1 MPWPWRA
8 EPGPPRP
15 WGRSPWDT
23 WGVGCSRSGRGHVMA
38 PPAAVQGPSPPEA
51 SLPRSCAPGGL
62 PWAEHHGCH
71 GLPRGFWRVSG
82 ETKRHRILSKCPRSP
97 SWEGASLVRVLTAA
111 HCLGKW
117 PQECRVG
124 LCLCRGVSGS
134 SRAWPGTACCRP
146 PAPPLL
152 RAAGSSLLPTSALL
166 PGVPEPTQP
175 CQCQGLLWARSGA
188 TRHAVAVWGQGFAHR
203 CVGPGSP
210 GARVCPHGSFGAG
223 AQGWPGPSATTHV
236 TLGGETGAWPLIL
249 QAGFPGGLLPSF
261 PTVTHLGQ
269 LRLSPGSRRGKGKE
283 GLSDGGRGA
292 ARPREDSA
300 GGLRRAGTGTTTS
313 GVRTPIC
320 TQAHV
325 HSCPHT
331 HLPTHAV
338 GTRVLTWCGLW
349 TPGAGRGSWRAQI
362 HLAELS
368 PVGPLVL
375 WPVS

>member
-1 MPWPWRA
+1 MLWLSGDRDLP
-8 EPGPPRP
+8 
-15 WGRSPWDT
+15 T
-23 WGVGCSRSGRGHVMA
+23 GVWVR
-38 PPAAVQGPSPPEA
+38 AVQGHV
-51 SLPRSCAPGGL
+51 C
-62 PWAEHHGCH
+62 
-71 GLPRGFWRVSG
+71 
-82 ETKRHRILSKCPRSP
+82 
-97 SWEGASLVRVLTAA
+97 VLT
-111 HCLGKW
+111 G
-117 PQECRVG
+117 P
-124 LCLCRGVSGS
+124 SG
-134 SRAWPGTACCRP
+134 PEP
-146 PAPPLL
+146 K
-152 RAAGSSLLPTSALL
+152 AGQVLLP
-166 PGVPEPTQP
+166 P
-175 CQCQGLLWARSGA
+175 
-188 TRHAVAVWGQGFAHR
+188 
-203 CVGPGSP
+203 
-210 GARVCPHGSFGAG
+210 
-223 AQGWPGPSATTHV
+223 HV
-236 TLGGETGAWPLIL
+236 TLGGETGARPLIL

-283 GLSDGGRGA
+283 GLSDGGRGV

-300 GGLRRAGTGTTTS
+300 GGLRRAGTGTTAS

-331 HLPTHAV
+331 HLSTHAV

>member
-1 MPWPWRA
+1 M
-8 EPGPPRP
+8 GPEWGHAPCCGCLGTGICPQVCGSGQSRGTCVSSRVLR
-15 WGRSPWDT
+15 GRSP
-23 WGVGCSRSGRGHVMA
+23 R
-38 PPAAVQGPSPPEA
+38 
-51 SLPRSCAPGGL
+51 L
-62 PWAEHHGCH
+62 
-71 GLPRGFWRVSG
+71 
-82 ETKRHRILSKCPRSP
+82 
-97 SWEGASLVRVLTAA
+97 
-111 HCLGKW
+111 
-117 PQECRVG
+117 
-124 LCLCRGVSGS
+124 
-134 SRAWPGTACCRP
+134 
-146 PAPPLL
+146 
-152 RAAGSSLLPTSALL
+152 
-166 PGVPEPTQP
+166 
-175 CQCQGLLWARSGA
+175 AR
-188 TRHAVAVWGQGFAHR
+188 
-203 CVGPGSP
+203 
-210 GARVCPHGSFGAG
+210 
-223 AQGWPGPSATTHV
+223 TTHV
-236 TLGGETGAWPLIL
+236 TLGGETGARPLIL

-300 GGLRRAGTGTTTS
+300 GGLRRAGTGTTAS

-331 HLPTHAV
+331 HLSTHAV